1 MPASVVADP
10 AHNGCSLIPSRQKKC
25 CMKACSNKP
34 KPMATERRQLVG
46 NIYIILLIKETF
58 MKLLLI

>member
-1 MPASVVADP
+1 MADP
-10 AHNGCSLIPSRQKKC
+10 VHNGCSLISSLQMNH

-46 NIYIILLIKETF
+46 NIYIIPLIKETF
-58 MKLLLI
+58 MKL

>member
-1 MPASVVADP
+1 MPVSVVADP
-10 AHNGCSLIPSRQKKC
+10 AHNGCCLISSSRQMNC
-25 CMKACSNKP
+25 CMKACSYKP

-58 MKLLLI
+58 MQL